1 MDKSAIKKF
10 AIAAR
15 KRLIEQVKQKAFEI
29 GITADRI
36 EQYEEVDGYVIVHG
50 KARNGEFKKQREQLI
65 SAIESKGYEQVMEE
79 MAYTWFNRFIS
90 LRFMEVNGYLPIGVR
105 VLSSEE
111 PSRTEPDVFREVVAV
126 SKHLSLNL
134 DKVFELQD
142 QGDDEELFKYIIL
155 KLCNVLHEVLPFMFE
170 KINDYSELLF
180 PSNLLIEDSVVRQMV
195 TTIPEEDWQEVEII
209 GWLYQFY
216 VSEKKDEVFAGLKKN
231 KKISK
236 ENIPA
241 ATQLFTPKWIVQY
254 MVENSVGRLWMESHP
269 ESKAVDN
276 WRYYLEPVEQEPEV
290 QVRLDALRNPNLS
303 PEDITVMDP
312 ACGSGHILVYAFDV
326 LYQLYEE
333 QGYLSRDI
341 PELILKN
348 NLFGLEIDDRAAQ
361 LASFALVMKAR
372 SKSPDLFKRTVVP
385 NIISIQESDGL
396 KESFFYMGLDAS
408 EKKVVDELIEV
419 YEDAKNFG
427 SILTPQVDNLDLVKE
442 ALTAYKTHP
451 HLGVYDDS
459 VNRLEILVKQTE
471 LLTKKYDVV
480 ITNPPYMGSRG
491 MNADLNRYVRKHY
504 PDSKTDLFAVF
515 LERTIEMTKENGAM
529 ATINQHSWMFLSS
542 YEKLRTRVIDTQ
554 TIQSLL
560 HLGPRAFDE
569 IGGEVVQSVTFVL
582 RNQHLENYKSEF
594 HRLIDGNNSASKELM
609 FLGGQHRYI
618 QKGDNFPSIPGSPI
632 SYWASDSVRM
642 VFDKGTPLAQIAQPR
657 QGMATTDNKR
667 FLRLWFE
674 INFDSIGFGFP
685 SPDKAKESP
694 YKWFPYN
701 KGGGFRKWYGNQDH
715 VVDYEDNGMILI
727 ALVKEKYPRI
737 SDPEFVIKN
746 RDYYFREGITWSFV
760 SSSRFGVRYT
770 PHGFIF
776 DVGGSSLFPKED
788 RLFYI
793 LGFMCSKLGHEF
805 LKYLNPTLNFQVGD
819 IASLPIIID
828 ENQIDTVTELAQQC
842 IEISKHDWDTFED
855 SWDFQRHPLLV
866 HKDGSSMEQA
876 FNNWSDFADEQFR
889 QLKADEEE
897 LNRIFIKIY
906 GLEDE
911 LTPEVE
917 DDDITIRRADRERDI
932 RSFISY
938 AVGCMFGRYSLDE
951 DGLVYAG
958 GEFDLGRYKS
968 FPAVEDNILTI
979 LDDEYFDNDIV
990 ARFIDFVRVTF
1001 GPETLED
1008 NLEFI
1013 ADSLNRRA
1021 SETARETIR
1030 RYFLREF
1037 YRDHTKTYKKR
1048 PIYWLFSSPNGSFNC
1063 LIYMHRYDRDTIARI
1078 RTDYLLPFQDKLAAE
1093 EMQLRQLLTTDLTA
1107 REKTAANKRLG
1118 EIDKVMNELSKYQE
1132 LIHHLANKRVEIDL
1146 DDGVA
1151 VNYAKFQNVL
1161 AKIR

>member
-1 MDKSAIKKF
+1 MDKSSIKKF
-10 AIAAR
+10 AIEAR
-15 KRLIEQVKQKAFEI
+15 TKLIEQVKQKAFEI

-36 EQYEEVDGYVIVHG
+36 EQYEEVDGHVIVHG
-50 KARNGEFKKQREQLI
+50 KARNSDFKKQREQLI

-333 QGYLSRDI
+333 RGYLSRDI

-348 NLFGLEIDDRAAQ
+348 NLFGLEIDNRAAQ

-372 SKSPDLFKRTVVP
+372 SKSPDLFSRTVVP
-385 NIISIQESDGL
+385 NIISIQESEGL
-396 KESFFYMGLDAS
+396 KGSFFYASLNDAT
-408 EKKVVDELIEV
+408 KTVVDELIEV
-419 YEDAKNFG
+419 YKDAKNLG
-427 SILTPQVDNLDLVKE
+427 SILTPQIDNLDLVKE
-442 ALTAYKTHP
+442 ALNAYKKQS
-451 HLGVYDDS
+451 HLGEYDDS
-459 VNRLEILVKQTE
+459 LNRLEALVKQTE

-491 MNADLNRYVRKHY
+491 MNTDLSQYLKEFY
-504 PDSKTDLFAVF
+504 PNTKGDLFAVF
-515 LERTIEMTKENGAM
+515 MERMHDMSKVHGYHVTVTM
-529 ATINQHSWMFLSS
+529 QSWMFLSS
-542 YEKLRTRVIDTQ
+542 YGEFREQILGSYSIIGMTHMANMVMGIAFGTAATVLRRGLVGIRGIYQYVKLEDLVD
-554 TIQSLL
+554 
-560 HLGPRAFDE
+560 DE
-569 IGGEVVQSVTFVL
+569 PKHFPVMSDRYSVTDSTHFT
-582 RNQHLENYKSEF
+582 
-594 HRLIDGNNSASKELM
+594 
-609 FLGGQHRYI
+609 
-618 QKGDNFPSIPGSPI
+618 SIPGSPI
-632 SYWASDSVRM
+632 SYWASESVQE
-642 VFDKGTPLAQIAQPR
+642 VFQQGTPLEKIAQPR
-657 QGMATTDNKR
+657 VGLQTGNNSL
-667 FLRLWFE
+667 FLRFWYEVDL
-674 INFDSIGFGFP
+674 NTVGFGIED
-685 SPDKAKESP
+685 SEEAQVSGN
-694 YKWFPYN
+694 KWFPYN
-701 KGGGFRKWYGNQDH
+701 KGGEFRKWYGNQDYLVNWEH
-715 VVDYEDNGMILI
+715 DGLEIRNNVDSRGRQRSRPQNTQ
-727 ALVKEKYPRI
+727 
-737 SDPEFVIKN
+737 
-746 RDYYFREGITWSFV
+746 YYFREGITWSFV

-805 LKYLNPTLNFQVGD
+805 LKYLNPTLNFQVGN
-819 IASLPIIID
+819 IASLPIMID

-951 DGLVYAG
+951 EGLVFAG

-968 FPAVEDNILTI
+968 FPVVEDNILTI
-979 LDDEYFDNDIV
+979 LDDEYFENDIV
-990 ARFIDFVRVTF
+990 TRFIDFVRVAF
-1001 GPETLED
+1001 GPEMLEE

-1013 ADSLNRRA
+1013 ADSLNRSA

-1030 RYFLREF
+1030 KYFLRDF
-1037 YRDHTKTYKKR
+1037 YKDHTRIYKKR
-1048 PIYWLFSSPNGSFNC
+1048 PIYWLFSSPDGTFNC
-1063 LIYMHRYDRDTIARI
+1063 LIYMHRYDRDTISRI

-1107 REKTAANKRLG
+1107 REKNAANKRLG
-1118 EIDKVMNELSKYQE
+1118 EIDKAMSELSKYQE
-1132 LIHHLANKRVEIDL
+1132 LIHNLANKREEIDL
-1146 DDGVA
+1146 DDGVV
-1151 VNYAKFQNVL
+1151 VNHAKFQNVL

>member
-10 AIAAR
+10 AIEAR

-29 GITADRI
+29 GITAGRI
-36 EQYEEVDGYVIVHG
+36 EQYEEVDGHVIVHG

-105 VLSSEE
+105 VLSSED
-111 PSRTEPDVFREVVAV
+111 PTRTEPDVFREVVAV
-126 SKHLSLNL
+126 SKHLDLDL

-142 QGDDEELFKYIIL
+142 QGDDEGLFKYIIL

-180 PSNLLIEDSVVRQMV
+180 PNNLLIEDSVIRQMV
-195 TTIPEEDWQEVEII
+195 TTIPEEDWKEVEII

-231 KKISK
+231 KKITK

-276 WRYYLEPVEQEPEV
+276 WRYYLEPVEQEQEV
-290 QVRLDALRNPNLS
+290 QAKLDSLRNPNLS

-333 QGYLSRDI
+333 RGYLSRDI

-348 NLFGLEIDDRAAQ
+348 NLFGLEIDNRAAQ

-442 ALTAYKTHP
+442 ALTAYKTHS
-451 HLGVYDDS
+451 HLGEYDDS

-480 ITNPPYMGSRG
+480 ITNPPYMGRRG

-542 YEKLRTRVIDTQ
+542 YEKLRTRLLDTQ

-569 IGGEVVQSVTFVL
+569 IGGEVVQSVAFVFRL
-582 RNQHLENYKSEF
+582 RHPLGFKAEF
-594 HRLIDGNNSASKELM
+594 HRLIDGENSSAKELM
-609 FLGGQHRYI
+609 FLSCDHRHI
-618 QKGDNFPSIPGSPI
+618 QRVDRFSSIPGSPI
-632 SYWASDSVRM
+632 AYWASEKIQQ
-642 VFDKGTPLAQIAQPR
+642 VFQQGTSLGQLAKTRVGLQT
-657 QGMATTDNKR
+657 GDNNR
-667 FLRLWFE
+667 FLRLWHE
-674 INFDSIGFGFP
+674 VNVHNVGFGMENRAR
-685 SPDKAKESP
+685 AKVSGKRW
-694 YKWFPYN
+694 YPYN
-701 KGGGFRKWYGNQDH
+701 KGGEFRKWYGNLEILVNWEHDGFEIRNF
-715 VVDYEDNGMILI
+715 VDSRGRQRSRPQNTQ
-727 ALVKEKYPRI
+727 
-737 SDPEFVIKN
+737 
-746 RDYYFREGITWSFV
+746 YYFQEGISWTLI
-760 SSSRFGVRYT
+760 SSSLGSFRYVPKGCIFGHKGPMFFGEEEKLLTLLALCNTSVCT
-770 PHGFIF
+770 TMLEIISPTIGFE
-776 DVGGSSLFPKED
+776 VGHVARIPVILPSSSEQL
-788 RLFYI
+788 RTTMLARQSI
-793 LGFMCSKLGHEF
+793 
-805 LKYLNPTLNFQVGD
+805 QV
-819 IASLPIIID
+819 A
-828 ENQIDTVTELAQQC
+828 
-842 IEISKHDWDTFED
+842 KRDWDSLET
-855 SWDFQRHPLLV
+855 SWDFKRHPLLV
-866 HKDGSSMEQA
+866 HKDGGSIEKA
-876 FNNWSDFADEQFR
+876 FNNWSNFAEDQFQ
-889 QLKADEEE
+889 QLKANEEE
-897 LNRIFIKIY
+897 LNRIFIEIY

-917 DDDITIRRADRERDI
+917 DEDITIRRADRERDI

-951 DGLVYAG
+951 DGLVFAG

-1078 RTDYLLPFQDKLAAE
+1078 RTDYLLPFQDKLSAE

-1118 EIDKVMNELSKYQE
+1118 EIDKVMNEFSKYQE

>member
-1 MDKSAIKKF
+1 MDKFAIKKF
-10 AIAAR
+10 AIEAR

-29 GITADRI
+29 GITAGRI
-36 EQYEEVDGYVIVHG
+36 EQYEEVDGHVIVHG

-408 EKKVVDELIEV
+408 EKKVVDKLIEV

-442 ALTAYKTHP
+442 ALTAYKTHS
-451 HLGVYDDS
+451 HLGEYDDS

-632 SYWASDSVRM
+632 AYWASDQVWQIFQASV
-642 VFDKGTPLAQIAQPR
+642 FFESLLDIKAGLAT
-657 QGMATTDNKR
+657 GDNGR
-667 FLRLWFE
+667 FQRTWFE
-674 INFDSIGFGFP
+674 VCFDTIDFKATSVADTIGNRETWYP
-685 SPDKAKESP
+685 CES
-694 YKWFPYN
+694 
-701 KGGGFRKWYGNQDH
+701 GGSFRKWYGNRDII
-715 VVDYEDNGMILI
+715 VNWRNDGYEIRN
-727 ALVKEKYPRI
+727 
-737 SDPEFVIKN
+737 F
-746 RDYYFREGITWSFV
+746 RDDSGRLRSRPQNTAFFFREGITWTKL
-760 SSSRFGVRYT
+760 SSSRFAVRYKN
-770 PHGFIF
+770 GNSIF
-776 DVGGSSLFPKED
+776 DDAGRCAFPKTDEISIS
-788 RLFYI
+788 LVVG
-793 LGFMCSKLGHEF
+793 LLCSKLSFYFLGH
-805 LKYLNPTLNFQVGD
+805 LNPTLNFTNGD
-819 IASLPIIID
+819 IARIPVMLDAIKEQKSRLK
-828 ENQIDTVTELAQQC
+828 QLVTAA
-842 IEISKHDWDTFED
+842 IYISKFDWDSFET
-855 SWDFQRHPLLV
+855 SWDFKRHPLLV
-866 HKDGSSMEQA
+866 HKDGNSLEQA
-876 FNNWSDFADEQFR
+876 FNNWSNFAEDQFQ
-889 QLKADEEE
+889 QLKANEEE
-897 LNRIFIKIY
+897 LNRIFIEIY

-917 DDDITIRRADRERDI
+917 DEDITIRRADRERDI

-990 ARFIDFVRVTF
+990 ARFIDFVRVTY

-1037 YRDHTKTYKKR
+1037 YRDHTKTYQKR

>member
-10 AIAAR
+10 AIEAR

-29 GITADRI
+29 GITAGRI
-36 EQYEEVDGYVIVHG
+36 EQYEEVDGHVIVHG

-65 SAIESKGYEQVMEE
+65 SAIESKGYEQVIEE

-105 VLSSEE
+105 VLSSED
-111 PSRTEPDVFREVVAV
+111 PTRTEPDFFREVVAV
-126 SKHLSLNL
+126 SKHLDLDL

-142 QGDDEELFKYIIL
+142 QGDDEGLFKHIIL

-180 PSNLLIEDSVVRQMV
+180 PNNLLIEDSVIRQMV
-195 TTIPEEDWQEVEII
+195 TTIPEEDWKEVEII

-231 KKISK
+231 KKITK

-276 WRYYLEPVEQEPEV
+276 WRYYLEPVEQEQEV
-290 QVRLDALRNPNLS
+290 QAKLDSLRNPNLS

-333 QGYLSRDI
+333 RGYLSRDI

-348 NLFGLEIDDRAAQ
+348 NLFGLEIDNRAAQ

-372 SKSPDLFKRTVVP
+372 SKSPDLFSRTVVP
-385 NIISIQESDGL
+385 NIISIQESEGL
-396 KESFFYMGLDAS
+396 KGSFFYASLNDAT
-408 EKKVVDELIEV
+408 KTVVDELIEV
-419 YEDAKNFG
+419 YKDAKNLG
-427 SILTPQVDNLDLVKE
+427 SILTPQIDNLDLVEE
-442 ALTAYKTHP
+442 ALTAYKEQSN
-451 HLGVYDDS
+451 LGEYDDS
-459 VNRLEILVKQTE
+459 LNRLEALVKQTK
-471 LLTKKYDVV
+471 LLTNKYDVV
-480 ITNPPYMGSRG
+480 ITNPPYMGRRG
-491 MNADLNRYVRKHY
+491 MNADLNRYVTEHY
-504 PDSKTDLFAVF
+504 TDAKTDLFAVF
-515 LERTIEMTKENGAM
+515 LERTIGMTKEKGAM

-542 YEKLRTRVIDTQ
+542 YEKLRTRLLDTQ

-569 IGGEVVQSVTFVL
+569 ISGEVVQSVVFVL
-582 RNQHLENYKSEF
+582 RNLCVRRFRGEF
-594 HRLIDGNNSASKELM
+594 HRLVNGEDSSAKECM
-609 FLGGQHRYI
+609 FLRRQQRYI
-618 QKGDNFPSIPGSPI
+618 RRNDSFMSIPGSLVAYWI
-632 SYWASDSVRM
+632 SEKIRRSFTSDTLLGEIESPFEGLKTGNNDM
-642 VFDKGTPLAQIAQPR
+642 
-657 QGMATTDNKR
+657 
-667 FLRLWFE
+667 FLRLWHEVNDTEF
-674 INFDSIGFGFP
+674 SHPRSGKRPGL
-685 SPDKAKESP
+685 
-694 YKWFPYN
+694 KWVPIT
-701 KGGGFRKWYGNQDH
+701 KGGPFRRWYGNNSYVINWENDGSELKR
-715 VVDYEDNGMILI
+715 YPGS
-727 ALVKEKYPRI
+727 ALPNEERFF
-737 SDPEFVIKN
+737 SDA
-746 RDYYFREGITWSFV
+746 ITWSYI
-760 SSSRFGVRYT
+760 SSSKFSARYLGQGYLYNNKG
-770 PHGFIF
+770 PGCYIRNVQNIF
-776 DVGGSSLFPKED
+776 FYLAYMNSKVAQSILSL
-788 RLFYI
+788 LA
-793 LGFMCSKLGHEF
+793 
-805 LKYLNPTLNFQVGD
+805 PTLDYKPGD
-819 IASLPIIID
+819 LRTLPVRFPNEKLKDVITEMAKNCHSIAR
-828 ENQIDTVTELAQQC
+828 N
-842 IEISKHDWDTFED
+842 DWDSFET
-855 SWDFQRHPLLV
+855 SWDFKRHPLLV
-866 HKDGSSMEQA
+866 HRGGSSIEQA
-876 FNNWSDFADEQFR
+876 FNNWSNFAEEQFQ
-889 QLKADEEE
+889 QLKANEEE
-897 LNRIFIKIY
+897 LNRIFIEIY

-911 LTPEVE
+911 LTPQVE
-917 DDDITIRRADRERDI
+917 DEDITIRRADRERDI

-1078 RTDYLLPFQDKLAAE
+1078 RTDYLLPFQDKLSAE

-1151 VNYAKFQNVL
+1151 VNYAKFQNVM